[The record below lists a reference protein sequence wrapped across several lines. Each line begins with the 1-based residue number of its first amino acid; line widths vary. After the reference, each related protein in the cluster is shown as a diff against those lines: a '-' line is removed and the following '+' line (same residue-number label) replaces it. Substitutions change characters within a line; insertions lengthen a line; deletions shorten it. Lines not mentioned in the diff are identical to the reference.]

1 MKIRR
6 VLSVFLLS
14 ILLTALCLTPQA
26 LALEAPTLDAKCALL
41 MDETA
46 GRMLYGHNEK
56 EKAYPASITK
66 IMTALLVLEAVD
78 RGELLSSD
86 KTPTGFTHTSRYGS
100 SYRILSASYGIWFPF
115 PIRQTP

>member
-14 ILLTALCLTPQA
+14 VLLTALCLTPQA
-26 LALEAPTLDAKCALL
+26 LALETPTLDAKCALL

-78 RGELLSSD
+78 RGSC
-86 KTPTGFTHTSRYGS
+86 P
-100 SYRILSASYGIWFPF
+100 
-115 PIRQTP
+115 